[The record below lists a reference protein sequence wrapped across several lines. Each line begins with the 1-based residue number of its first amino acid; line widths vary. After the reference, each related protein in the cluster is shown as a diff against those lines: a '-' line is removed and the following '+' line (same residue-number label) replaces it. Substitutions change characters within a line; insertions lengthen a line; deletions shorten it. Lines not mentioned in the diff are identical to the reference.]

1 MNIQIRGHIAFL
13 LLNPKSHLGTVTT
26 LIEQKVTP
34 VSIREKGSKDFGLGE
49 VIEKH
54 VSVSDQESDH
64 LDHSRGKP
72 TQSGIAPEPC

>member
-34 VSIREKGSKDFGLGE
+34 VSIREKGSKE

-64 LDHSRGKP
+64 LDHLRGKP